1 MNTDYLNLPIGKI
14 SKKELKPWLQWFG
27 EKECVFVSYPD
38 VTVFFSEVTK
48 AKSENVIYFQEGEL
62 VEPQSFLEEKILFY
76 VNITLYYLIGSSIK
90 MLVKFLCDGTVEVDK
105 IYLDDDESS
114 DLIKENIRAIDYFFE
129 QKSKKEVLFWKDFV
143 GFFEKLEEG
152 GLSKKLDIP
161 EF

>member
-1 MNTDYLNLPIGKI
+1 
-14 SKKELKPWLQWFG
+14 
-27 EKECVFVSYPD
+27 
-38 VTVFFSEVTK
+38 
-48 AKSENVIYFQEGEL
+48 
-62 VEPQSFLEEKILFY
+62 
-76 VNITLYYLIGSSIK
+76 
-90 MLVKFLCDGTVEVDK
+90 VEVDE